1 METNHK
7 YETVLALDVGEKRIG
22 VARAHL
28 SALFPQA
35 VTTLEHPER
44 FADDIAALCESEQA
58 SALVVGLPRGLGGQD
73 TAQTAKVRE
82 FVAALEPRLQIPVY
96 WSDEALTSE
105 KAEAEL
111 RGRGKPYV
119 KADIDA
125 LAAVYILE
133 DYIKEH
139 PENLSA

>member
-1 METNHK
+1 METRRNF
-7 YETVLALDVGEKRIG
+7 ETILALDVGEKRIG

-28 SALFPQA
+28 SALLPA
-35 VTTLEHPER
+35 PLTTLEQPEL
-44 FADDIAALCESEQA
+44 FIDDIVSLVASEKAA
-58 SALVVGLPRGLGGQD
+58 ALVVGLPRGLSGQD
-73 TAQTAKVRE
+73 TPQTETVRH
-82 FVAALEPRLQIPVY
+82 FVEGLEPKLDIPVY
-96 WSDEALTSE
+96 WSDEAVTSE

-111 RGRGKPYV
+111 RSRGRPYA

-139 PENLSA
+139 PQLHG